1 MYKMVTGMP
10 GDIVECGVYK
20 LASVIR
26 FATFRS
32 LLETVYSRKLF
43 AFDAFGEFPTDG
55 LQDKDDLSF
64 VKSFE
69 TAGGDGFSEDEA
81 HKVLKHKQLGNN
93 ICCIKGDVT
102 QTIPTWLQQNT
113 QGRIALL
120 HLDMDVYEPT
130 KAALELLWERL
141 VKGGIIVVD
150 DYNAVGGAT
159 RAIDEFISDK
169 DIKLQKLSCSHVPS
183 FFVIHAHDGGH
194 RLPGPQRRGARG
206 HEQTNRTEARDSTEQ
221 TTASAG

>member
-1 MYKMVTGMP
+1 MTDLTVRGLVSSKIWDYENGYYWFSDTRRIGKLLAHYELYKMVTGMP

-55 LQDKDDLSF
+55 LQNKDDLSF

-69 TAGGDGFSEDEA
+69 TVGGDGFSKDEA

-93 ICCIKGDVT
+93 IFCIKGDVK

-113 QGRIALL
+113 QG
-120 HLDMDVYEPT
+120 
-130 KAALELLWERL
+130 
-141 VKGGIIVVD
+141 
-150 DYNAVGGAT
+150 
-159 RAIDEFISDK
+159 
-169 DIKLQKLSCSHVPS
+169 
-183 FFVIHAHDGGH
+183 
-194 RLPGPQRRGARG
+194 
-206 HEQTNRTEARDSTEQ
+206 
-221 TTASAG
+221 